1 MIDLNSSPRQ
11 VNTTIGTI
19 KETENNKF
27 IDNLIC
33 EVFMISSGIMRTT
46 CKDADNPNRWNVNN
60 IPGFLEDK
68 QPDVMTQLESARFD
82 PITEIGKKFSF
93 KLTDPISNKFL
104 FDTTNRALIFTDKY
118 IEYGFVVPTQIL
130 FGIGQH
136 NSKFLLQ
143 EGRWTMLNKDHPGS
157 RIAKGEGKE
166 PLYGTHPFLMTKTED
181 NKFIGVLFYN
191 SNPQQFE
198 IEFSKN
204 GKSVVTY
211 RTIGGI
217 LDIYFF
223 TADSADNIIMKY
235 NELIGKPILP
245 PFWALGYHQ

>member
-1 MIDLNSSPRQ
+1 MGSFSRQ
-11 VNTTIGTI
+11 VSTTIGTI
-19 KETENNKF
+19 KERENNKF
-27 IDNLIC
+27 IDNLTC
-33 EVFMISSGIMRTT
+33 ETFMISTGIMRTT
-46 CKDADNPNRWNVNN
+46 FKDKDNPNRWNVNN

-68 QPDVMTQLESARFD
+68 KPDVLTKMSSAGYA
-82 PITEIGKKFSF
+82 PMIKIGEEFSF
-93 KLTDPISNKFL
+93 KLTDPTSNKDI

-118 IEYGFVVPTQIL
+118 IEYGFTVPTQVL

-143 EGRWTMLNKDHPGS
+143 EGRWTIFNRDQPYS
-157 RIAKGEGKE
+157 PEAKGKGKQQ
-166 PLYGTHPFLMTKTED
+166 LYGTHPFLMVKTED
-181 NKFIGVLFYN
+181 NKFIGMLFYN
-191 SNPQQFE
+191 SNPQQFY
-198 IEFSKN
+198 IEFSKS